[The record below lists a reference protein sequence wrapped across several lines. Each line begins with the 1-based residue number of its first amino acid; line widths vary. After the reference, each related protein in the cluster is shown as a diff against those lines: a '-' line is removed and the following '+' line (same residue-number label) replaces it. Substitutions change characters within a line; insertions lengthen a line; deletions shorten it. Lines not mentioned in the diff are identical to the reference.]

1 MSGRLRHGPAPLI
14 DVVVPVHN
22 EERVLEASISRLHG
36 HLERHVPEPWRVLIV
51 DNASTDG
58 TWACARALA
67 MRQPGVCALRLE
79 EKGRGRALRA
89 AWLGSDAAVLSY
101 MDVDLSTDLA
111 AFPRLVRPIL
121 DGRAD
126 LAIGSRLARGARV
139 QRQLKREVL
148 SRGYNLIVRG
158 VFGTRV
164 TDAQCGFKAISAAA
178 ARRLLPHV
186 VDDGWFFDTEM
197 LLLAERNGYRIAE
210 VPVDWVEDTDSR
222 VDIVPTVLADLR
234 GLRRVR
240 RSFDAGGGRVTADV
254 HRPCAAVP
262 AVAAELPPV
271 RVHAT
276 AVRR

>member
-1 MSGRLRHGPAPLI
+1 MIPVMRQRPAPVI

-22 EERVLEASISRLHG
+22 EDRVLETSISRLHG
-36 HLERHVPEPWRVLIV
+36 HLERHLTEPWRVVIA

-58 TWACARALA
+58 TWDCARALGA
-67 MRQPGVCALRLE
+67 RLSGVQALHLE

-89 AWLGSDAAVLSY
+89 AWLASDAQVLSY

-126 LAIGSRLARGARV
+126 MAIGSRLARGARV

-148 SRGYNLIVRG
+148 SRGYNLLVRG
-158 VFGTRV
+158 VFRTRIS
-164 TDAQCGFKAISAAA
+164 DAQCGFKAISAAA

-186 VDDGWFFDTEM
+186 VDQGWFFDTEM
-197 LLLAERNGYRIAE
+197 LLLAEHNGYRVTE
-210 VPVDWVEDTDSR
+210 VPVNWVEDTDSR

-234 GLRRVR
+234 GLQRVR
-240 RSFDAGGGRVTADV
+240 RSFGAGGGRVTVDL
-254 HRPCAAVP
+254 HRPCTAVP
-262 AVAAELPPV
+262 GLAGEQSPAP
-271 RVHAT
+271 VHAT
-276 AVRR
+276 AGRR